1 METPETI
8 GVKTGR
14 LELRRWQRETDMS
27 GRTGAFRNFWH
38 RVCLRGQTQTRVALW
53 LGLGYSSC
61 VLSVHVV
68 TVRVSLGEDGRMYS
82 EMK

>member
-1 METPETI
+1 MEAPETI

-14 LELRRWQRETDMS
+14 LELRRWQRETDMR
-27 GRTGAFRNFWH
+27 GRIGAFRNFWH
-38 RVCLRGQTQTRVALW
+38 RVCLRAQTTVALW

-68 TVRVSLGEDGRMYS
+68 TVRVSLGEDGRMNS